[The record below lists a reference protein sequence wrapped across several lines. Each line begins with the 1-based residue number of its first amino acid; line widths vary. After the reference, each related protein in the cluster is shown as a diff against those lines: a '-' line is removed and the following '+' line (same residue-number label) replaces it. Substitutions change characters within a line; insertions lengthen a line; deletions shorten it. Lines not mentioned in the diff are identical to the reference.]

1 MIKDKDIDKL
11 FREKLENYEQQPPAY
26 LLENILTAAAGAR
39 RKRKIV
45 FWRVAAVAAALL
57 LAFVAGWQVNYMNHE
72 GINQPV
78 VISQN
83 TIPQAKES
91 KKAVPEKD
99 TASPKIQKSK
109 TAKGNR
115 DTQVTT
121 GNRSPVGTTTRNDS
135 ERNRDTRVAAAD
147 ATLQGI
153 TSKKNEEAQLSTPL
167 KPDDKNT
174 LSETMAVAP
183 TVEPTLPN
191 SAKTT
196 TPLNH
201 SMDQIENTLTEKKE
215 GHPNNESPELTI
227 DEQIIAQNK
236 AQLQAQNEKRKDA
249 HWLVGAQV
257 SPAYSVN
264 RSNHSAQYA
273 SNMLSSSS
281 NTPIAMGGGLTVQ
294 YKKGKRW
301 SLQSGIYYAGLGQ
314 STGNSSLSN
323 KNQYT
328 LTGKG
333 SEYFN
338 APVDVKS
345 NNMLMNST
353 AGVIEFN
360 GIPKGIELGTNLEDK
375 TLATA
380 VVVSDARFIQNFQYL
395 EIPLYLRYTVLDARF
410 DIELMGGFSSNVLI
424 GNDTYLQDSNGKS
437 LVGKTQDMQ
446 GLNYS
451 GTMGLGLKYG
461 LSRRIYLNLEPRIK
475 YFLNSLNTNAA
486 VNYKPYTIGVYTGIS
501 YQF

>member
-11 FREKLENYEQQPPAY
+11 FREKLKDYEQQPPAY
-26 LLENILTAAAGAR
+26 LLENILAAASAAK
-39 RKRKIV
+39 RKRTMV
-45 FWRVAAVAAALL
+45 FWRIAAVAAALL
-57 LAFVAGWQVNYMNHE
+57 LAFIAGWQVNYMNRE
-72 GINQPV
+72 GMNQPV
-78 VISQN
+78 VISKN

-91 KKAVPEKD
+91 MKAASREPRFL
-99 TASPKIQKSK
+99 TAHKSPQETSTK
-109 TAKGNR
+109 
-115 DTQVTT
+115 
-121 GNRSPVGTTTRNDS
+121 NDS
-135 ERNRDTRVAAAD
+135 EKNRDPRFVTVYKSAQGTSSKNNNLASITAD
-147 ATLQGI
+147 KSQQATSDQKDR
-153 TSKKNEEAQLSTPL
+153 TAQPATPIN
-167 KPDDKNT
+167 PNDKN
-174 LSETMAVAP
+174 S
-183 TVEPTLPN
+183 LPE
-191 SAKTT
+191 TT
-196 TPLNH
+196 TTVPTAESVQPKLITPKINPN
-201 SMDQIENTLTEKKE
+201 DQNGNAQQEKKVD
-215 GHPNNESPELTI
+215 NSTIESAEQTI
-227 DEQIIAQNK
+227 DQQIIAQNQ
-236 AQLQAQNEKRKDA
+236 AQLLALNEKRKEA

-281 NTPIAMGGGLTVQ
+281 NTPIALGGGLTVE

-314 STGNSSLSN
+314 STGNSALSN
-323 KNQYT
+323 NNHFA

-338 APVDVKS
+338 APADIES
-345 NNMLMNST
+345 SNMLMNST

-375 TLATA
+375 SLATA
-380 VVVSDARFIQNFQYL
+380 VVVSDTRFIQNFQYL

-410 DIELMGGFSSNVLI
+410 DVELMGGFSSNVLI
-424 GNDTYLQDSNGKS
+424 GNDTYLQDRNGKT

-461 LSRRIYLNLEPRIK
+461 VSRRIYLNLEPRIK
-475 YFLNSLNTNAA
+475 YYLNSLNTNSA